1 MAITIRK
8 LAATLFLAAMTAS
21 APSASAG
28 GPSVPSWNPHA
39 EPGQCVPIERTKSC
53 ERTDLVYLVNK
64 ADGSGTTRVA
74 LIEDR
79 SLSFRKISKMAKA
92 MGEPFDRKINSY
104 AKEVLEESL
113 WRGARL
119 PDEGRTI
126 EPPLYLYVYP
136 VSDKVALIEPYDK
149 VPTPETDL
157 LYFVALD
164 GKIAEPVRPGIR
176 RDRLVYIGGRHRNM
190 PAHVFELVSSDKE
203 RGTATFRQYD
213 GYGNVRAVF
222 DNIVRHKP
230 KDNFDS
236 WELDFVIYGPQ
247 HFVTSALHPVTGEPA
262 SLWFNADGSV
272 MGYRPP
278 AVPRSVIQIGTKDR
292 SWTDLFSLVGEL
304 PEFTGLKD
312 NRLYHPLDVNG
323 KLWPAPDNFVGM
335 ARMFDWPHRNSAGAP
350 TGNNNYRG
358 WLLVYNLG
366 TGYGY
371 KIADRDRPKS
381 DYPAMVSAPYVLNA
395 EKDLKM
401 LAGFQTAPIDG
412 SNGYKRTVIRLFDRY
427 EADGVTPAAG
437 AVPASWRE
445 VNRNSDNGLRV
456 TATTELREES
466 YATASEAFAAMRQ
479 RELEHKAEYAR
490 RQEIYRQERLA
501 WQAER
506 EAQEARYQAE
516 QQARLER
523 EAAQEAEWAR
533 KRAQYRP
540 KTGAEEY
547 AERMEEYK
555 RQQGLSSGVQ
565 APFKRQTTECYDQ
578 GDGTEKCFTR

>member
-1 MAITIRK
+1 MLRHMSKLASAFFLVTTLSGAIT
-8 LAATLFLAAMTAS
+8 
-21 APSASAG
+21 ASAG
-28 GPSVPSWNPHA
+28 GPSVPSLNPHA
-39 EPGQCVPIERTKSC
+39 EPGQCVPIERTKAC

-64 ADGSGTTRVA
+64 ADGSGTTKVA

-79 SLSFRKISKMAKA
+79 SLSFSKISKMAKA
-92 MGEPFDRKINSY
+92 MGEPFHTKIDSY
-104 AKEVLEESL
+104 AKGVLEKSL
-113 WRGARL
+113 WRGVRL
-119 PDEGRTI
+119 RDEGRTI
-126 EPPLYLYVYP
+126 EPPLYRYVYP

-149 VPTPETDL
+149 APTPEKDL

-164 GKIAEPVRPGIR
+164 GKLAEPVRPGIR
-176 RDRLVYIGGRHRNM
+176 RDRLVYVGGRHRNM
-190 PAHVFELVSSDKE
+190 PAHVFELVSVDKE

-213 GYGNVRAVF
+213 GYGNERAVF

-230 KDNFDS
+230 KDEFDS

-247 HFVTSALHPVTGEPA
+247 HFVTSALHPVTGEPV

-278 AVPRSVIQIGTKDR
+278 AVPRTVIQIGNKER
-292 SWTDLFSLVGEL
+292 PWTDLFSIVGEL
-304 PEFTGLKD
+304 PVFTGLKD
-312 NRLYHPLDVNG
+312 NRLYHPLDVHG
-323 KLWPAPDNFVGM
+323 ELWPAPDNFVGM
-335 ARMFDWPHRNSAGAP
+335 ARMFSWAETNSASAL
-350 TGNNNYRG
+350 TGNNVYRG
-358 WLLVYNLG
+358 WLLVYDLG

-395 EKDLKM
+395 EADLKM
-401 LAGFQTAPIDG
+401 LAGFKVEKIE
-412 SNGYKRTVIRLFDRY
+412 GYNRAVVRLFDQY
-427 EADGVTPAAG
+427 EADGITPAAG
-437 AVPASWRE
+437 AVPAGWHQ
-445 VNRNSDNGLRV
+445 VYRNSDDGLRIS
-456 TATTELREES
+456 ASTEILEES
-466 YATASEAFAAMRQ
+466 YATANEAFAAIRQ
-479 RELEHKAEYAR
+479 REVEHKAEYAR
-490 RQEIYRQERLA
+490 RQEIYRQEMA
-501 WQAER
+501 VWQAER

-565 APFKRQTTECYDQ
+565 APFKRTTTECYDQ